1 VWRLHRYYS
10 RDLASSIGLTFSI
23 LFGISILAFL
33 PRILNRTQGESIYVA
48 LAAALVFAVDFLP
61 DLVTISALVGTVFT
75 YSRASAD
82 NEILAIRASGIHLS
96 CPLAPALMVALLG
109 SVACGWLVSTWIPA
123 VHYMKYQL
131 ISGLANQM
139 LGNLASAEGRL
150 ELPGLTLTFDATKR
164 GSANTLRNVDVIM
177 TTKEHRYSVWAEEL
191 SIEVDAENERAVIFL
206 KNARGF
212 DASDG
217 SYKTVL
223 QENVELPLDLA
234 EILGDTSRKEG
245 SDKDLRT
252 SQIYSELMRGEH
264 PFPEGAWY
272 LLNFRGCKTLV
283 PLVMT
288 LLGFCIGVLFKGSGR
303 MGSFA
308 LSFGPLGLYY
318 GLTIAARSLV
328 ATTHVTAL
336 AWLPVGALALALVPL
351 FWKVFR
357 L

>member
-1 VWRLHRYYS
+1 LHRYYS
-10 RDLASSIGLTFSI
+10 KDLAASIGLTFSI

-48 LAAALVFAVDFLP
+48 LLAALVFAVDFLP
-61 DLVTISALVGTVFT
+61 ELVTISTLVGTVFT

-82 NEILAIRASGIHLS
+82 NEILAVRASGIHLA
-96 CPLAPALMVALLG
+96 CPLAPALLFAILG
-109 SVACGWLVSTWIPA
+109 SILSGWLVSTWIPA
-123 VHYMKYQL
+123 AHYLKYQM

-139 LGNLASAEGRL
+139 LTNLASAEGRL
-150 ELPGLTLTFDATKR
+150 ELQGLIIVFDPAKR
-164 GSANTLRNVDVIM
+164 ESANTLRNVDVFM
-177 TTKEHRYSVWAEEL
+177 NTKEHDYKIHAEEL
-191 SIEVDAENERAVIFL
+191 SIEVDAEAERAVVFL

-212 DASDG
+212 DRTAG
-217 SYKTVL
+217 SAKVVL
-223 QENVELPLDLA
+223 QEKVEIPIDLA

-245 SDKDLRT
+245 GDKDLRT
-252 SQIYSELMRGEH
+252 SQLHSELMRGEH
-264 PFPEGAWY
+264 PFPERARY
-272 LLNFRGCKTLV
+272 ILNHRGCQTLV

-288 LLGFCIGVLFKGSGR
+288 LLGFAIGVLFKGSGR

-308 LSFGPLGLYY
+308 MSFGPLGIYY
-318 GLTIAARSLV
+318 GLVIAARSLV

-336 AWLPVGALALALVPL
+336 AWLPVCALAAAGVPL